1 MKVKVIG
8 QGQKHDFQRI
18 YIVYLSCGLNAQ
30 RSQES
35 RSKVAWVKVKGHGCK
50 VKGQCYDV

>member
-35 RSKVAWVKVKGHGCK
+35 RSKVAWVKVKGQGCK